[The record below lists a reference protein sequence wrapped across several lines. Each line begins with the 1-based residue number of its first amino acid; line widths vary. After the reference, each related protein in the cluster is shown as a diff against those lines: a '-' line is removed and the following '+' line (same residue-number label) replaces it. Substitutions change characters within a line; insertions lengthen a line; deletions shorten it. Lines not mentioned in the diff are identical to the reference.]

1 MKRRFVAVFCLL
13 FSIERRVNF
22 MNRSAFFILFSED
35 SFPLGIN
42 DDFFQ
47 TPCFR
52 THGVVVVT
60 GEFEMV
66 VSGVDHALG

>member
-1 MKRRFVAVFCLL
+1 
-13 FSIERRVNF
+13 